1 MQGDKHS
8 ISKGITP
15 KKKKKVL
22 SPLLG
27 WQEKIVDVSLW
38 GQGQDST
45 FRDNLSYSF
54 RIPVPTPDS
63 SSESPGELAKDTTPL
78 DSSQRFRLSMREVG
92 PRTLFLISN
101 LGIFTTARVWGPGS
115 TGSL

>member
-1 MQGDKHS
+1 MINTVFPKELHQ
-8 ISKGITP
+8 
-15 KKKKKVL
+15 KKKKEKF
-22 SPLLG
+22 SPHCWS

-54 RIPVPTPDS
+54 RITVPTPDT

-78 DSSQRFRLSMREVG
+78 DSSQRFRQSTCEVG

-101 LGIFTTARVWGPGS
+101 LGIFTMAQVWGPGS
-115 TGSL
+115 AGSL

>member
-1 MQGDKHS
+1 MVNTVF
-8 ISKGITP
+8 SKELYQ
-15 KKKKKVL
+15 KKKKF
-22 SPLLG
+22 SPHCWS
-27 WQEKIVDVSLW
+27 WQKNIVDVSLW

-54 RIPVPTPDS
+54 RITVPTPDS

-78 DSSQRFRLSMREVG
+78 DSSQRFRLSTCEVG
-92 PRTLFLISN
+92 PGTLFLISN
-101 LGIFTTARVWGPGS
+101 LGIFTMAQVRGPGS